1 MNRTL
6 KFSRAVVLVLAA
18 SCVLF
23 GQTPGVSVEGIVA
36 EQGTNTV
43 LSKAT
48 LDLRSLENPNARYPA
63 ISTGEGKFSFRNVL
77 PGRYSLA
84 AARSGYLRAEY
95 GQRGPNSAAA
105 TLEISAGQ
113 NVRDIR
119 ISMIPSAAIS
129 GRVIDTKGEPAI
141 NAQMHAWRVSYAE
154 GWRKL
159 VTLTSQVTN
168 DLGEYR
174 LFGLPPGQY
183 YVSAQPDPPNFV
195 RSPAYVSQTPPVP
208 GIVVLAFTAG
218 GSGGVPDPANMHNMS
233 TVTEYAPIYFGGA
246 ASEFS
251 ATAITVRPG
260 NDLRGI
266 DIPVDRIPMV
276 PLKGLTIDSITR
288 EPVRAA
294 VTVTPLAPNVSFTSL
309 TTINVS
315 GGVLSVTAARPINSS
330 PQGQFQTV
338 PLPHGAYLI
347 TATADSPGGRLAGQ
361 AIADTRNPD
370 PAGTRITLVPAFD
383 VSGRLAFEGTPVP
396 NLKVGLISTASQ
408 PLDAPAVAVSADGS
422 FTLRGVAPGRYLL
435 QVSPLSTAGA
445 YVKSARFANGDILNG
460 GFQLERAPD
469 TRMEIVIAG
478 DSGRVSGTVSGA
490 DRQPLGGINTVL
502 VPDERHRIDLY
513 QSVMTD
519 AAGQYRIVGVAPGRY
534 KLFAWEDVEKNAW
547 RDNGFMTLHEDRGIP
562 VAVDAAG
569 NHTVALTAIPPR

>member
-6 KFSRAVVLVLAA
+6 KFSRTVGLLLAA

-23 GQTPGVSVEGIVA
+23 GQSPGVSVEGIVA
-36 EQGTNTV
+36 EQGTNTA

-48 LDLRSLENPNARYPA
+48 LDLRSLDNPNARYPA

-84 AARSGYLRAEY
+84 AARSGFLRAQY

-105 TLEISAGQ
+105 TLEVRAGQ
-113 NVRDIR
+113 NIRDIR

-141 NAQMHAWRVSYAE
+141 NAQMHAWRVSYAD

-159 VTLTSQVTN
+159 DAITSQVTN

-183 YVSAQPDPPNFV
+183 YISAQPDPPNFV
-195 RSPAYVSQTPPVP
+195 RSPAYASQTPPVP
-208 GIVVLAFTAG
+208 GVVVLAFTAG
-218 GSGGVPDPANMHNMS
+218 GSGGLPDPANTRNMQS
-233 TVTEYAPIYFGGA
+233 VTEFAPIYFGGA

-251 ATAITVRPG
+251 ATPITVRPG

-276 PLKGLTIDSITR
+276 SLIGFTFDSIKR
-288 EPVRAA
+288 EPIRAA

-315 GGVLSVTAARPINSS
+315 GGVLSVTAARPINTT
-330 PQGQFQTV
+330 GQFQTAL
-338 PLPHGAYLI
+338 LPHGTYLI
-347 TATADSPGGRLAGQ
+347 TATADSPAGRLAGQ
-361 AIADTRNPD
+361 ALADTRNPD
-370 PAGTRITLVPAFD
+370 PAGIRITLAPAFEI
-383 VSGRLAFEGTPVP
+383 SGRIAFDGTPVP

-408 PLDAPAVAVSADGS
+408 PLDAPAVAVAADGS
-422 FTLRGVAPGRYLL
+422 FALRGVVPGRYLL
-435 QVSPLSTAGA
+435 QMSPLSNA

-460 GFQLERAPD
+460 GLVLERAPD
-469 TRMEIVIAG
+469 SPIEIVVAG

-490 DRQPLGGINTVL
+490 DRQPLAGITTVL
-502 VPDERHRIDLY
+502 LPEDRNRIDLY
-513 QSVMTD
+513 HNVVTD
-519 AAGQYRIVGVAPGRY
+519 ASGQYRFSGVAPGRY
-534 KLFAWEDVEKNAW
+534 RLFAWEDVEKNAW
-547 RDNGFMTLHEDRGIP
+547 RDSGFMTLHEDRGLP

-569 NHTVALTAIPPR
+569 SHTAALTAIPPR

>member
-6 KFSRAVVLVLAA
+6 KGSRAMIFLLAA
-18 SCVLF
+18 SCALF

-48 LDLRSLENPNARYPA
+48 LDLRSLDNPNTRYPA

-84 AARSGYLRAEY
+84 AARSGYVRAEY
-95 GQRGPNSAAA
+95 GQRGPNGTAG
-105 TLEISAGQ
+105 TLEVRAGQ

-141 NAQMHAWRVSYAE
+141 NAQMHAWRISYAE

-159 VTLTSQVTN
+159 VTITSQVTN

-183 YVSAQPDPPNFV
+183 YISAQPDPPNFV
-195 RSPAYVSQTPPVP
+195 RSPSYASQTPPVP
-208 GIVVLAFTAG
+208 GVVVLAFTAG
-218 GSGGVPDPANMHNMS
+218 GSGGLPDPANTRAMQTS
-233 TVTEYAPIYFGGA
+233 TDFAPIYFGGA
-246 ASEFS
+246 TNEFS
-251 ATAITVRPG
+251 ATPITVRPG

-276 PLKGLTIDSITR
+276 SLRGLTLDSITR

-309 TTINVS
+309 TTINVT
-315 GGVLSVTAARPINSS
+315 GGVLSVIAARPINSS

-338 PLPHGAYLI
+338 PLPHGSYLI
-347 TATADSPGGRLAGQ
+347 TATADSPAGRLAGQ

-370 PAGTRITLVPAFD
+370 PAGTRVTLSPAFEI
-383 VSGRLAFEGTPVP
+383 SGRIAFEGTPVP

-408 PLDAPAVAVSADGS
+408 PLDAPAVAVAADGA

-445 YVKSARFANGDILNG
+445 YVKSAQFANGDILNS
-460 GFQLERAPD
+460 GFQLERTPD
-469 TRMEIVIAG
+469 TRMEVVIAG
-478 DSGRVSGTVSGA
+478 NSGRVNGTVSGA
-490 DRQPLGGINTVL
+490 DRQPLAGITTVL

-513 QSVMTD
+513 QSAVTD
-519 AAGQYRIVGVAPGRY
+519 ASGQYRIAGVAPGRY

-547 RDNGFMTLHEDRGIP
+547 RDTGFMTLHEDRGIP

-569 NHTVALTAIPPR
+569 NHTVALIAIPPR